1 MFRRILVA
9 FDGSPHAHAAL
20 AEAIELA
27 RDDHGRLTV
36 IAVAPDPNLWLGAA
50 TEVPVNLGGT
60 EEQTIDEYQ
69 RVLDRAVQIVP
80 LDVPVTKL
88 LRRGAAAPEILA
100 EVRDNQHDLIVIG
113 SRGRGEL
120 RSLLLGSV
128 SHAVLRS
135 SPVPVLVSRRVP
147 SADRVI
153 AEPSQSPGA
162 MHVPA

>member
-27 RDDHGRLTV
+27 QKDHGWLTV
-36 IAVAPDPNLWLGAA
+36 IAVVPDPGLWLGAA
-50 TEVPVNLGGT
+50 TEVPVNLGGSPDETT
-60 EEQTIDEYQ
+60 EEYQ
-69 RVLDRAVQIVP
+69 RALDRAVQLVP
-80 LDVPVTKL
+80 ADVPVTTL
-88 LRRGAAAPEILA
+88 LRRGAPSRAILA
-100 EVRDNQHDLIVIG
+100 EAREHQHDLIVIG
-113 SRGRGEL
+113 SRGRGGL

-135 SPVPVLVSRRVP
+135 SPVPVLVSRRAGSGGHVVADPPP
-147 SADRVI
+147 SPA
-153 AEPSQSPGA
+153 A